1 MTIDPPVAAE
11 AADGAA
17 AVPFASLG
25 LSPELVR
32 AAEKLGWLVPS
43 PIQARA
49 IPALLSGSDVVGQSQ
64 TGSGKTAAFCMP
76 AIERVDPTSK
86 KTPVLILVPTREL
99 ATQVAAEAEKLSSF
113 KIGATNT
120 RNSMCQARSRCQ

>member
-1 MTIDPPVAAE
+1 MTIDPPVAA
-11 AADGAA
+11 DGAA
-17 AVPFASLG
+17 AVTFASLG
-25 LSPELVR
+25 LSSELVR
-32 AAEKLGWLVPS
+32 AAEKLGWLTPS

-86 KTPVLILVPTREL
+86 KTQVLILVPTREL

-113 KIGATNT
+113 CLLYTSPSPRDGLL
-120 RNSMCQARSRCQ
+120 SRMPSSA